1 MNDLFK
7 QIEDLTREEALEAAQ
22 HIALKISEGKSAG
35 DREQQFLKPFLDQP
49 YANIE
54 EIEQLSRLVLL
65 TAATNE
71 DYEEDVKSA
80 IRGAGRK
87 QLILGGGEIIAIAS
101 ISLVALHMLL
111 TKGKSSEEEVFEI
124 EEKDGRTTIT
134 INRKTTY
141 GISGSLGTMIKG
153 YFSK

>member
-7 QIEDLTREEALEAAQ
+7 QIEGLTREEALEAAQ
-22 HIALKISEGKSAG
+22 HIALKISEGQSAG
-35 DREQQFLKPFLDQP
+35 DREKQFLKPFLDQP

-87 QLILGGGEIIAIAS
+87 QLILGGGEIVAIAT
-101 ISLVALHMLL
+101 IGLVALHMLL
-111 TKGKSSEEEVFEI
+111 TKGKSGEEEVFEI
-124 EEKDGRTTIT
+124 EEKDGKTTIS
-134 INRKTTY
+134 IKRKTTY
-141 GISGSLGTMIKG
+141 GISGSLGAMIKG